1 MAKVNH
7 NTAPVLLDRRVVERN
22 IKKGLITREEFEKH
36 LEGLG
41 DVGAQAEKIA
51 ATLHGRDDDHDVDD
65 DDDDVEENDDNEG

>member
-22 IKKGLITREEFEKH
+22 IKKGLLTREEFEKH

-41 DVGAQAEKIA
+41 DVAGQAEKIA
-51 ATLHGRDDDHDVDD
+51 ATLHGRDDDHD
-65 DDDDVEENDDNEG
+65 DDVEENDDDEG